1 MSLLSA
7 EMVRESLGSL
17 PEWKLEGKEI
27 VRRYEFADF
36 AAAMVFVNRV
46 AEKAEAAG
54 HHPDIDIRYNKVR
67 VALVSHD
74 KGGVTGRDVSMAK
87 TIDLIS
93 WGRYQGASSVCGVC
107 WRILARVLR
116 SQMATAIP
124 PSAAEVANRRPVRQR
139 FRGSGTGCESS
150 TSTGPDLKLAN
161 FRMGTDF
168 LVGCET

>member
-36 AAAMVFVNRV
+36 AAAMVFVNKV

-74 KGGVTGRDVSMAK
+74 KGGITGRDVSMAK

-93 WGRYQGASSVCGVC
+93 
-107 WRILARVLR
+107 
-116 SQMATAIP
+116 
-124 PSAAEVANRRPVRQR
+124 
-139 FRGSGTGCESS
+139 
-150 TSTGPDLKLAN
+150 
-161 FRMGTDF
+161 
-168 LVGCET
+168 

>member
-17 PEWKLEGKEI
+17 PDWKLEGKEI

-36 AAAMVFVNRV
+36 AAAMVFVNKV

-93 WGRYQGASSVCGVC
+93 
-107 WRILARVLR
+107 
-116 SQMATAIP
+116 
-124 PSAAEVANRRPVRQR
+124 
-139 FRGSGTGCESS
+139 
-150 TSTGPDLKLAN
+150 
-161 FRMGTDF
+161 
-168 LVGCET
+168 